1 MCGKTTSECSGGLKR
16 GLMRSM
22 NSLNEEITKGI
33 TYGRGVKALLDI
45 VDDINTKHVS
55 LFPNKKKQSVKKNK
69 TNEWKIQL

>member
-33 TYGRGVKALLDI
+33 TYCCGVKALLDI
-45 VDDINTKHVS
+45 VDDINTRHVS
-55 LFPNKKKQSVKKNK
+55 LFVEKKAI
-69 TNEWKIQL
+69 WKIE